1 MMLATSLNVSLEVIT
16 NRNLLDYTQGLNFT
30 RKRKEETT
38 KTEMLNLIQMD
49 VIDTCATSFVDL
61 PFRTGLEFSN
71 TLFYT
76 QTFLLHGRKKRTF
89 NSIWL
94 YFKIYD
100 KWIWFGIVVV
110 TMVQSL
116 FYFLQSAML
125 EHKRTVY
132 FHWFEATW
140 KAIQLLFFKI
150 GYETSTRHS
159 VQLNTFLFS
168 FLQSVV
174 IMGVYSS
181 LILSDHLRADPR
193 VSLHTFDELIRD
205 LEDGRR
211 YFATDGDMGWFYAVI
226 NNSHHWPY
234 VQIRSTFRSNPIR
247 WTQSQDEALE
257 LAVND
262 RGIVVIND
270 RQTIS
275 LRYQCSLISLT
286 AEEFLHQP
294 VSLPLKLNSVWLAPI
309 NRWIEENAV
318 HIIRLRKKYLNLTYE
333 EHNDRFCRSV
343 AQSGMRPKPI
353 YGLCFIVFVVEITAL
368 VIFLVEFFY
377 LRSLKRK

>member
-1 MMLATSLNVSLEVIT
+1 MIAASLNVSIEVIT
-16 NRNLLDYTQGLNFT
+16 ERNLVDYTQGLNLT

-38 KTEMLNLIQMD
+38 KTEVLNLIQMG
-49 VIDTCATSFVDL
+49 VIDTCATSFVEL
-61 PFRTGLEFSN
+61 PFRTGLDFSN
-71 TLFYT
+71 KLFDT
-76 QTFLLHGRKKRTF
+76 QTFLLHSRKKRTF

-94 YFKIYD
+94 YFQIYD
-100 KWIWFGIVVV
+100 SWIWFGIAIV

-116 FYFLQSAML
+116 FYFVQLTMI
-125 EHKRTVY
+125 EHKKTVY

-150 GYETSTRHS
+150 GYETSTRRS
-159 VQLNTFLFS
+159 AQLNTFLFS

-181 LILSDHLRADPR
+181 LILSDHLRPDPR
-193 VSLHTFDELIRD
+193 AGMQTFDELIRD

-211 YFATDGDMGWFYAVI
+211 YFATDGNMGWFYAVV
-226 NNSHHWPY
+226 NNSNYWPY
-234 VQIRSTFRSNPIR
+234 AQIRSTLRFNPIR
-247 WTQSQDEALE
+247 WTQKQEEALE

-262 RGIVVIND
+262 HGIVVVND
-270 RQTIS
+270 RQVIS
-275 LRYQCSLISLT
+275 RRYQCSLVSLAT
-286 AEEFLHQP
+286 ERFLHQP

-309 NRWIEENAV
+309 NRWIEENAI
-318 HIIRLRKKYLNLTYE
+318 HIVRLHKKYVNQTYE
-333 EHNDRFCRSV
+333 EDNEKFCRFV
-343 AQSGMRPKPI
+343 AQSGMKAKPI
-353 YGLCFIVFVVEITAL
+353 YGLCFVLFIVETTAL